1 MKKII
6 LLVTLIGLIGM
17 GVDKYKQN
25 IVPVSD
31 FEIQN
36 LILVN
41 KNNELDSKYE
51 PEDLVLIKDNKGKDI
66 LIKKQVEKS
75 YQKLYKDALK
85 QGINI
90 SVISGY
96 RSYEYQKN
104 IYERNVKKD
113 GEEIANS
120 YSAKP
125 GESEHQTGFA
135 IDIGS
140 GKCDL
145 EQCFEDTKEGKW
157 LFENAHKYGFI
168 LRYPENKTEITGYIY
183 EPWHYRYVGINNA
196 KAIYDSEVTLEE
208 YLKYEN

>member
-17 GVDKYKQN
+17 GVDKYIQK
-25 IVPVSD
+25 ILPVSD

-41 KNNELDSKYE
+41 KNNELESKYE

-168 LRYPENKTEITGYIY
+168 LRYPKNKTDITGYIY

-196 KAIYDSEVTLEE
+196 KAIYDSQVTLEE
-208 YLKYEN
+208 YLKYEK